1 VLEWFCGSDLLDYNR
16 CEEIAL
22 ERERLGK
29 RRLSIG
35 RLRLNVLLYGEEN
48 PNGDMTKELTEQ
60 DLETGLELVFVVG
73 TTLKVP
79 RARRLVI
86 ELYRAAKA

>member
-1 VLEWFCGSDLLDYNR
+1 M
-16 CEEIAL
+16 
-22 ERERLGK
+22 GK
-29 RRLSIG
+29 RRRGIG
-35 RLRLNVLLYGEEN
+35 GLRPNVVLYGEEN
-48 PNGDMTKELTEQ
+48 RRGSEIGELTEQ
-60 DLETGLELVFVVG
+60 DLKTGPEIVFVMG